1 MNADDDPET
10 SGSAELAGWFL
21 DPADLGP
28 ETRRAG
34 VVTGL
39 SLLVAHPGTAELD
52 AVESVVV
59 ELADEFRI
67 DVVVAATD
75 DASSVWWPS
84 VRERLA
90 GLEVRHRLVRADDG
104 AAAALE
110 SLADAASGEFAAVL
124 RGAVPDLAPLVPGL
138 LRVWIDG
145 GDALVLVDRTSLEGA
160 SEAKVADA
168 EVVAGHLVDLLGTG
182 GGATR
187 GVAVVRRWLI
197 RRLADELGAAGDP
210 ADEVLERLRAVG
222 AVLVE
227 LPVDP
232 S

>member
-1 MNADDDPET
+1 VNAEDDPET

-59 ELADEFRI
+59 ELADDFRI

-84 VRERLA
+84 VRERLV

-104 AAAALE
+104 ATAGLE
-110 SLADAASGEFAAVL
+110 SLAAAASGEFAAVL

-145 GDALVLVDRTSLEGA
+145 GDALVLADRTSLEGP
-160 SEAKVADA
+160 SDDRTADA
-168 EVVAGHLVDLLGTG
+168 EVVAGHLVDLLGVG
-182 GGATR
+182 GGTTR
-187 GVAVVRRWLI
+187 GVAVVRRWLV
-197 RRLADELGAAGDP
+197 RRLGAELGAADDP